1 MAVEQRHS
9 GLSDTQLEHFREEGF
24 VVVKGL
30 LDPHDVLE
38 PLLEEYAIVLD
49 RLASELYADGRIAST
64 YADLPFGERFIQIER
79 ETNDTHAQYFDFS
92 LPQGGIT
99 ADTPIWLGPA
109 VFDVLTCAPLLDA
122 AESILG
128 GEISVNPVHHVR
140 IKSPEQ
146 VGARDEATGL
156 NKLGAT
162 NWHQD
167 HGVVL
172 PEADDS
178 DILTVWFP
186 LTEARVEHGCLQVI
200 PRSHHRGLLDHCLNP
215 PGGLEVPAHVA
226 SRDSA
231 LPLPTSPGDVIFM
244 HKQTIHGSLSNVSD
258 RIRWSLD
265 LRYNPTGQPTG
276 RKLFPEFV
284 ARSRQRPE
292 TEISGADA
300 WAQLW
305 RQTQTALADVELN
318 GPFHRWDLDAPVC
331 A

>member
-1 MAVEQRHS
+1 MGQALR
-9 GLSDTQLEHFREEGF
+9 GLTSAQLQHFRDEGY
-24 VVVKGL
+24 VVVEGL
-30 LDPHDVLE
+30 LDLSVIESLMD
-38 PLLEEYAIVLD
+38 EYGVVLD
-49 RLASELYADGRIAST
+49 RLAQELFAEGRIESTYSELA
-64 YADLPFGERFIQIER
+64 FGERFMQIER

-99 ADTPIWLGPA
+99 AETPIWLGSA
-109 VFDVLTCAPLLDA
+109 VFDALTSEPLLDA
-122 AESILG
+122 VETILG
-128 GEISVNPVHHVR
+128 GEITVNPVHHVR

-146 VGARDEATGL
+146 VGARDELTGL

-167 HGVVL
+167 NGVVM

-186 LTEARVEHGCLQVI
+186 LTVAGIEHGCLQVI
-200 PRSHHRGLLDHCLNP
+200 PRSHHLGLLDHCLNP

-226 SRDSA
+226 SRDTAVA
-231 LPLPTSPGDVIFM
+231 LPTKPGDVIFM

-276 RKLFPEFV
+276 RELFPDFV
-284 ARSRQRPE
+284 ARSRAHPE
-292 TEISGADA
+292 TEIAGAA
-300 WAQLW
+300 QWAELW
-305 RQTQTALADVELN
+305 RQTQADLTNVELN